1 MYTLPSE
8 KLMEM
13 TKIQPHEELLSE
25 GERFIWGFQCFSN
38 LGSRKS
44 QLIEWRFNMI

>member
-13 TKIQPHEELLSE
+13 AKIQPHEELLSE
-25 GERFIWGFQCFSN
+25 GELKVVPGVKN
-38 LGSRKS
+38 LGITES
-44 QLIEWRFNMI
+44 QLVDWRFNHHTW

>member
-25 GERFIWGFQCFSN
+25 GERFMAVSSVFQTWEARSH
-38 LGSRKS
+38 S
-44 QLIEWRFNMI
+44 